1 MTLRRKVVED
11 VAFSKGSK
19 REEARERHCEA
30 GYERDKGA
38 VMCYSG
44 EAVDGRRPERTVD
57 EERVMVTDKRCWRT
71 LLVKRPVRGQGSFV
85 EQLKD
90 VVPNE
95 MTPTAWK
102 KPLLTKSSPFRFPL
116 RSFGT
121 RGPCVMTV
129 IMITNMLINA
139 NVDAFASYQTLVSKI
154 VPEAFP
160 TEVKLSPSQC
170 LDTSLEAS

>member
-1 MTLRRKVVED
+1 M
-11 VAFSKGSK
+11 
-19 REEARERHCEA
+19 
-30 GYERDKGA
+30 
-38 VMCYSG
+38 
-44 EAVDGRRPERTVD
+44 
-57 EERVMVTDKRCWRT
+57 
-71 LLVKRPVRGQGSFV
+71 LVKRPVRGQGSLV

-129 IMITNMLINA
+129 TMITNMLINA
-139 NVDAFASYQTLVSKI
+139 NVDAFASCQTLVSKI
-154 VPEAFP
+154 AALSQRAFP
-160 TEVKLSPSQC
+160 TEVKLSPSQY